1 MIAKETYTVIS
12 SAAMERAESVQ
23 FITLQPDL
31 SGRAAAFTAYALPCW
46 TEKGILLHM
55 HAHAPGTSRRGD
67 RLECR
72 ILPDINGEEIVFAVS
87 PSGDLSV
94 SDGSAEQF
102 RLYMEEAQGGD
113 WGAYWVMPADLL
125 RRAVPYLG
133 MEREAV
139 IGVRFSAV
147 SLATDGSETVLTWP
161 GSDDKETDSAF
172 GLLILGD

>member
-31 SGRAAAFTAYALPCW
+31 SGRAGTFTAFALPCW

-55 HAHAPGTSRRGD
+55 HANAPGTPRTGD

-72 ILPDINGEEIVFAVS
+72 IIQDVNGEEIVFSVS

-102 RLYMEEAQGGD
+102 RLYMEEVQGGE

-125 RRAVPYLG
+125 RRAVPDLE
-133 MEREAV
+133 MEKEAV
-139 IGVRFSAV
+139 IGIRFSAV
-147 SLATDGSETVLTWP
+147 SLAADGSETVLTWP
-161 GSDDKETDSAF
+161 GSEGTETDSAF